1 MIMST
6 QTIGYGNYEF
16 AQEQKT
22 ENSGFWANFFAGFV
36 ASREKEARLRVS
48 QHLAGM
54 PDAQLKNIG
63 FEDAEIRALRETG
76 VLPAF
81 KK

>member
-1 MIMST
+1 MST

-16 AQEQKT
+16 APSQAAEKD
-22 ENSGFWANFFAGFV
+22 GFWSRFFRGFV
-36 ASREKEARLRVS
+36 MAREKEARLRVS

-63 FEDAEIRALRETG
+63 FDDAEIRTLRVTG
-76 VLPAF
+76 VLPTYEAN
-81 KK
+81 

>member
-1 MIMST
+1 MST

-16 AQEQKT
+16 APEQTTKK
-22 ENSGFWANFFAGFV
+22 SGFWGRFFDAFV
-36 ASREKEARLRVS
+36 TAREKEARLRVS

-63 FEDAEIRALRETG
+63 FDEAEIHVLRETG
-76 VLPAF
+76 VLPAY
-81 KK
+81 KA

>member
-1 MIMST
+1 MST

-16 AQEQKT
+16 APEQTT
-22 ENSGFWANFFAGFV
+22 EKSGFWAKFFEGFV
-36 ASREKEARLRVS
+36 TAREKEARLRVS

-63 FEDAEIRALRETG
+63 FEDAEIRVLRETG
-76 VLPAF
+76 VLPGF
-81 KK
+81 KQ